1 MSGWSGME
9 NQTPDLDFFWDP
21 VCPWAWIT
29 SRWIQAVIAETGIDV
44 DWRLIS
50 LKVLNEEKGYPPELV
65 ERYTKSHGL
74 GFQLLKVAAAVRQ
87 EHGPAPIGGLYT
99 AFGRAIHVERDA
111 PTLRTPKGIA
121 AVLARC
127 DLDPALAEA
136 STTDTHE
143 AAVRADT
150 ALALERTGRD
160 VGTPVLT
167 FGPPDGYS
175 FFGPV
180 IAKAPTGADAVKLW
194 DTVVTLASFPGFAEL
209 KRSLRATPE
218 VD

>member
-1 MSGWSGME
+1 MA
-9 NQTPDLDFFWDP
+9 TTADLDFFWDP

-29 SRWIQAVIAETGIDV
+29 SRWVHEVIAETGITV

-50 LKVLNEEKGYPPELV
+50 LKVLNEDKGYPPELV

-74 GFQLLKVAAAVRQ
+74 GFELLKVAAAVRDQ
-87 EHGPAPIGGLYT
+87 HGPAALADLYT
-99 AFGRAIHVERDA
+99 AFGRTIHVDRHA
-111 PTLRTPKGIA
+111 PALRTPDGIA
-121 AVLARC
+121 AVLRDL
-127 DLDPALAEA
+127 DLDPDLAEA
-136 STTDTHE
+136 STTGEHE
-143 AAVRADT
+143 AAVRGDT
-150 ALALERTGRD
+150 ALALERTGKD

-180 IAKAPTGADAVKLW
+180 IAKAPTGAEAVRLW

-218 VD
+218 VG